1 MRERE
6 TEKAKVF
13 FIDFYLQKWDPEKE
27 GQLLFSTPFTTKKF
41 RVPPICTP
49 LLIHFFFHTLS
60 LSLSLKCTF
69 YQLSSILMS
78 HILYPH
84 IYTYYSLSLSLSHPP
99 HFYLSIFLYLHIVK
113 RERLSGKVFFFFFLG
128 LHSFVCFFS
137 IFNQKLSSLPIFS
150 TLFPYSKFIFFYS
163 FWVLCVLFFFMFLLD

>member
-84 IYTYYSLSLSLSHPP
+84 IYTYYSLSLSLTPTPFLS
-99 HFYLSIFLYLHIVK
+99 FYLSLPSHSEE
-113 RERLSGKVFFFFFLG
+113 RETLWKGLLLLLLG
-128 LHSFVCFFS
+128 FA
-137 IFNQKLSSLPIFS
+137 Q
-150 TLFPYSKFIFFYS
+150 
-163 FWVLCVLFFFMFLLD
+163 LCVYFFNI

>member
-1 MRERE
+1 MGPRKGRP
-6 TEKAKVF
+6 TFIFYAFHYQKVQGPT
-13 FIDFYLQKWDPEKE
+13 YLYPT
-27 GQLLFSTPFTTKKF
+27 LNS
-41 RVPPICTP
+41 
-49 LLIHFFFHTLS
+49 FFFHTLS

-84 IYTYYSLSLSLSHPP
+84 IYTYYSLSLSHPP
-99 HFYLSIFLYLHIVK
+99 HFYLSIFLYLHIEK
-113 RERLSGKVFFFFFLG
+113 RERLSGKVFFFFLLG

>member
-84 IYTYYSLSLSLSHPP
+84 IYTYYSLSLSLTPTPFLS
-99 HFYLSIFLYLHIVK
+99 FYLSLPSH
-113 RERLSGKVFFFFFLG
+113 REERETLWKGLLLLLVGFAQLCVFFFN
-128 LHSFVCFFS
+128 
-137 IFNQKLSSLPIFS
+137 I
-150 TLFPYSKFIFFYS
+150 
-163 FWVLCVLFFFMFLLD
+163 